1 MKKKYEDPVFE
12 IERFRFTND
21 LIMASDGEN
30 PVGDIETGDGD
41 DLFKGAGLDV
51 G

>member
-12 IERFRFTND
+12 IDRFQFTND
-21 LIMASDGEN
+21 LIMGSDGEN
-30 PVGDIETGDGD
+30 PVDDAFGDGD
-41 DLFKGAGLDV
+41 DLLNGAGLDV

>member
-12 IERFRFTND
+12 IDRFQFTND
-21 LIMASDGEN
+21 LIMGSYGEGQI
-30 PVGDIETGDGD
+30 VDIETGDGD
-41 DLFKGAGLDV
+41 ELLNGAGLDA